1 GGHRLRGPPWS
12 SAPRGVAPRGRHP
25 ALPGRGGRLPAHRS
39 GSGPGGGGGHRC
51 RAAADARTAA
61 PWTRAG
67 HRRRD
72 RRRPS
77 SGQDRQVT
85 TWVVIVV
92 VAAGS
97 YLFRISMLA
106 LAARAGVPAV
116 LERVTLFA
124 VPTAFA
130 ALAATSLAGYA

>member
-1 GGHRLRGPPWS
+1 M
-12 SAPRGVAPRGRHP
+12 
-25 ALPGRGGRLPAHRS
+25 
-39 GSGPGGGGGHRC
+39 
-51 RAAADARTAA
+51 
-61 PWTRAG
+61 
-67 HRRRD
+67 
-72 RRRPS
+72 
-77 SGQDRQVT
+77 T

-130 ALAATSLAGYA
+130 ALAATSLAGYATTGTGVCAPYVAVGVAVIAVRRTGSPRAAVLVGMPTLWIVSAFWH